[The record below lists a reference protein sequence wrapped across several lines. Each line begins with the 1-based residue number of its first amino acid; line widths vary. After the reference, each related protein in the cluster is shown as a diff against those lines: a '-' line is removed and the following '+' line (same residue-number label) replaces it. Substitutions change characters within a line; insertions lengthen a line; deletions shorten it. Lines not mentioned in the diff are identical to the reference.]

1 MTVADVKMFG
11 LDTAVVDDDAPVGE
25 HTVDVQQQ
33 QANVRGLSA
42 QRGWEGF
49 HGETL
54 EAGFDQIVQMN
65 DTDRFLGLMLKH
77 E

>member
-1 MTVADVKMFG
+1 MTVADMKMFG
-11 LDTAVVDDDAPVGE
+11 FDTAVIDDDPPVGE

-33 QANVRGLSA
+33 QSYLRRLSA
-42 QRGWEGF
+42 QRDWEDF

-54 EAGFDQIVQMN
+54 EAGFDKIVQMN